1 MRKTHRQSKNKGV
14 AAPLMGAQR
23 RRLKPAAAAKHL
35 KLTVAY
41 EGTQYGGWQRQPNA
55 VTAQELIEK
64 ALERLCGSRFMVHG
78 SGRTDA
84 GVHARGQVASC
95 SLTTHHSPATIQ
107 RALNANLPGDVRI
120 LRVHEVNDKF
130 HARFSA
136 RGKEYRYQI
145 DCGVVADPFRR
156 RYAWHHPQSLNIAA
170 MRRAARLLQG
180 RHDCSALS
188 ANPMRTVENPVR
200 TISRLTII
208 KRGQL
213 LTISVSADGF
223 LYKMVRAIVGAL
235 VKVGDGRL
243 TVEQL
248 RVLMRGKKRT
258 ALVETAP
265 AHGLFLWRV
274 DY

>member
-1 MRKTHRQSKNKGV
+1 
-14 AAPLMGAQR
+14 
-23 RRLKPAAAAKHL
+23 
-35 KLTVAY
+35 
-41 EGTQYGGWQRQPNA
+41 
-55 VTAQELIEK
+55 
-64 ALERLCGSRFMVHG
+64 
-78 SGRTDA
+78 
-84 GVHARGQVASC
+84 
-95 SLTTHHSPATIQ
+95 
-107 RALNANLPGDVRI
+107 
-120 LRVHEVNDKF
+120 
-130 HARFSA
+130 
-136 RGKEYRYQI
+136 
-145 DCGVVADPFRR
+145 
-156 RYAWHHPQSLNIAA
+156 
-170 MRRAARLLQG
+170 
-180 RHDCSALS
+180 
-188 ANPMRTVENPVR
+188 MRTVENPVR